1 MSTPTL
7 LTLLISILCL
17 ISSSLYLVGCAAPWL
32 VLTFSVP
39 IPNIRAGTWSGSL
52 MLTRF
57 EASVSS
63 LTNPAKVVGMTTDL
77 SRVFETW
84 STTNAATGSIYN
96 TPDWSA
102 SAQSAALGSGMAFL
116 VFGAVA
122 GVIAGA
128 LGLFAGS
135 SFTQAAGP
143 SSIIMASGLC
153 FLFGL
158 IGTASAAPTMAAAM
172 SILKAFATADV
183 NIPGVTILLAS
194 FLTANIANI
203 NAYTAFV
210 ILSGLPGFGSP
221 SYAPGFICAITGTVI
236 SFLTCILA
244 IISVIIFRKIEDNN
258 TRAFGSSDI
267 VTYMSESARTRAQ
280 AATRLGEK
288 GGVQAQHAINTA
300 GSSSISAYDDV
311 VITPIPSRFNHYS
324 PGISPSN
331 HEMLASYEQ
340 ARNRASQAAANAAAL
355 AFDNEV
361 LYSASVRRSGGSPRF
376 AEDVVPYASPDMERR
391 W

>member
-1 MSTPTL
+1 
-7 LTLLISILCL
+7 
-17 ISSSLYLVGCAAPWL
+17 
-32 VLTFSVP
+32 
-39 IPNIRAGTWSGSL
+39 

-57 EASVSS
+57 DASLSS
-63 LTNPAKVVGMTTDL
+63 FTNPVKVVGMTTDL

-84 STTNAATGSIYN
+84 STINAATGSIFN

-143 SSIIMASGLC
+143 SSIIMASGVC
-153 FLFGL
+153 FIFGL
-158 IGTASAAPTMAAAM
+158 IGTACAAPTMASAL
-172 SILKAFATADV
+172 SILKAYATVDV
-183 NIPGVTILLAS
+183 TIPGVAILIAS
-194 FLTANIANI
+194 FNSANNANI
-203 NAYTAFV
+203 NAFSAFK
-210 ILSGLPGFGSP
+210 IMSGLPGFGSP
-221 SYAPGFICAITGTVI
+221 SYAPGFICAITGTVL

-258 TRAFGSSDI
+258 SRAFGSAEVVS
-267 VTYMSESARTRAQ
+267 YMSESARVRAR
-280 AATRLGEK
+280 AASRLGDK
-288 GGVQAQHAINTA
+288 AAHSHATNL
-300 GSSSISAYDDV
+300 GSSTSAYDDV
-311 VITPIPSRFNHYS
+311 VITPIPSHFHHS
-324 PGISPSN
+324 AGISPSN
-331 HEMLASYEQ
+331 HDMLASYEQ
-340 ARNRASQAAANAAAL
+340 ARNRASQAAAHAAAV

-361 LYSASVRRSGGSPRF
+361 LHNASARRGGSPRMTD
-376 AEDVVPYASPDMERR
+376 DVVPYASPDMERR